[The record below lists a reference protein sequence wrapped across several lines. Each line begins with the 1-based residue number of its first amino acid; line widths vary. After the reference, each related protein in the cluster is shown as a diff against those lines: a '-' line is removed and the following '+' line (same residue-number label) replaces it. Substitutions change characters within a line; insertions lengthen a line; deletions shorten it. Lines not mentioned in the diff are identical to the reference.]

1 MAEGGVLLLSA
12 KELQGWVVPVI
23 VPTDNDVAFRPLS
36 SLSNHQQ
43 KQIEE
48 QIRLSLRIKPPEPEP
63 VRDAIIDVEPF
74 DIEPRFEPI
83 LFGTG
88 LEPIRE
94 MEADDTSKVGNHNC
108 HYF

>member
-23 VPTDNDVAFRPLS
+23 VPTDDAVAFRPLS

-63 VRDAIIDVEPF
+63 VRDAIID
-74 DIEPRFEPI
+74 IEPFEPI
-83 LFGTG
+83 LFGTA

-94 MEADDTSKVGNHNC
+94 MEADDTSKVSNCNC
-108 HYF
+108 H

>member
-12 KELQGWVVPVI
+12 KELQGWLVPVI
-23 VPTDNDVAFRPLS
+23 LPTNEDIAFRPLS

-48 QIRLSLRIKPPEPEP
+48 QIRLSLNIKPPEPEP

-74 DIEPRFEPI
+74 APF
-83 LFGTG
+83 LFGTGFGTG
-88 LEPIRE
+88 LEPITE
-94 MEADDTSKVGNHNC
+94 MEAEDNPKVCNYNSH
-108 HYF
+108 

>member
-23 VPTDNDVAFRPLS
+23 APTEDNVAFRPLS

-48 QIRLSLRIKPPEPEP
+48 QIRLSLNIKPREPEP
-63 VRDAIIDVEPF
+63 VNDAIIDLEPF
-74 DIEPRFEPI
+74 EPY

-94 MEADDTSKVGNHNC
+94 MEAEDTSKVGK
-108 HYF
+108 